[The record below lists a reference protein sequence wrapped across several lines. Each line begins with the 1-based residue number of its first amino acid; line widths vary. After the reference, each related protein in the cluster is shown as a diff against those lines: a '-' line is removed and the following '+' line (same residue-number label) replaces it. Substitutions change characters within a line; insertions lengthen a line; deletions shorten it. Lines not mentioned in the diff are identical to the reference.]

1 MILLKYADKF
11 YNTYN
16 RIYFDEYQDSDDFF
30 ESTKK
35 KLVNKEKITKKIT
48 TNLDEE
54 NDVEIW

>member
-16 RIYFDEYQDSDDFF
+16 SIYFDEHQDSDDFF
-30 ESTKK
+30 ESIKK
-35 KLVNKEKITKKIT
+35 KLVNKEKITRKIT